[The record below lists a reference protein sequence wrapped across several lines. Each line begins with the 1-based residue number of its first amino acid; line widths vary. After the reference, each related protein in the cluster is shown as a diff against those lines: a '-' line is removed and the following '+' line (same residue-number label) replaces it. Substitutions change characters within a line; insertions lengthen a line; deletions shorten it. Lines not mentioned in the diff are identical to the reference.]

1 MDGLNFNLR
10 GLSPQVMALLKR
22 EAKELKLSVN
32 LLILKLIE
40 QGVGYSGKAKRVTY
54 HDLDFL
60 IGTWTAKES
69 KEFDENIKI
78 FEKIDEELWG

>member
-1 MDGLNFNLR
+1 MAGINFNLR

-22 EAKELKLSVN
+22 EAKELRLSVN
-32 LLILKLIE
+32 LMILKLIE
-40 QGVGYSGKAKRVTY
+40 QGIGYSDQTKQVTY

-78 FEKIDEELWG
+78 FEKIDEEL